1 MPDKS
6 KPKIDPE
13 TPVIKILTQI
23 RNEEINPKELP
34 KEIRQECVEY
44 LWITEAQPVAIIA
57 NLLDVSEKTIRR
69 VQEDIRSKNATKPS
83 RDQGL
88 KMIGEFIQKATAL
101 HEHMMKLSHDKNATV
116 QETSQAGYYM
126 WKILQGQLKEMER
139 FGYVT
144 PFTGTESGQS
154 GREEKSVSELK
165 NKLAEMERILQEE
178 ETHDPQ
184 LGELIKNVKHHIA
197 IVEATKGLE
206 ELESRVNQIK
216 NPPESSNEQGR

>member
-1 MPDKS
+1 MPDEP
-6 KPKIDPE
+6 KPNIDPE

-23 RNEEINPKELP
+23 RNEEINPKDLP

-57 NLLDVSEKTIRR
+57 NVLDVSEKTIRR

-139 FGYVT
+139 FGYVST
-144 PFTGTESGQS
+144 AFTNTEGSQSGQ
-154 GREEKSVSELK
+154 EEKSIPELK
-165 NKLAEMERILQEE
+165 ARLAEMERILSEDGV
-178 ETHDPQ
+178 HDPQ
-184 LGELIKNVKHHIA
+184 LAQLIKEVKHHIA
-197 IVEATKGLE
+197 IAEATKGLN
-206 ELESRVNQIK
+206 ELETRIHQIK
-216 NPPESSNEQGR
+216 NPPENPNEQG